1 NYYAR
6 LHNSDTSS
14 PYAKPLSVSII
25 PCNSYYCV
33 LQRGRSTTFEI
44 TFQAY
49 DDLLASG
56 VEVLAIFKTVMMVV
70 SLPDADVCDRLN
82 PPCPVRAGQT
92 YTYRYTTTID
102 KRFPLGNVSDAG
114 SNGKW
119 MCWQTQALQN
129 ACDLMKCGNGFKT
142 ILVLRRRSRTI
153 TIKAFTAVLNI
164 SKCSLY
170 SDVSFYKPSNIPDC
184 EYPQQHQ
191 PELSSALELSH

>member
-1 NYYAR
+1 VRHTPNRCQCR
-6 LHNSDTSS
+6 LFPATLTTAF
-14 PYAKPLSVSII
+14 Y
-25 PCNSYYCV
+25 
-33 LQRGRSTTFEI
+33 RGE
-44 TFQAY
+44 
-49 DDLLASG
+49 
-56 VEVLAIFKTVMMVV
+56 EVLLLK
-70 SLPDADVCDRLN
+70 L
-82 PPCPVRAGQT
+82 
-92 YTYRYTTTID
+92 
-102 KRFPLGNVSDAG
+102 RFRHGNVSDAG